1 MTRKKHIV
9 LIHGTWC
16 DGNVWGNFALG
27 LEKMG
32 YIVHTP
38 SFRYHD
44 LPYEEGWKK
53 VGSVTLQDYRDD
65 LVDLIEGLEEPPLIL
80 GHSLGCLVAQMV
92 AEKTE
97 VTAMILMGPAPTAD
111 IFAFYPTMLACFG
124 KHFLRWGFWKKPMPP
139 YKKEFFKYCM
149 NEQDEALKEEVFA
162 TLVPE
167 SGKVYTQMA
176 LPWFDKTRAAYVDFT
191 KISCPI
197 LVISG
202 TKDKMTHP
210 KIARKTASHYQ
221 DAVLVSMTGADHM
234 YESGKF
240 QAKTLSVIEGW
251 SRQKDFI
258 VF

>member
-1 MTRKKHIV
+1 MVLNKEIV

-16 DGNVWGNFALG
+16 DGNVWGEFATG
-27 LEKMG
+27 LRQMG
-32 YIVHTP
+32 YKVHTP

-44 LPYEEGWKK
+44 LPYQECLAK
-53 VGSVTLQDYRDD
+53 VGTVTLQDYRDD
-65 LVDLIEGLEEPPLIL
+65 LVTLIESLDQPPLIL

-97 VTAMILMGPAPTAD
+97 VAGMILMGPAPTAD
-111 IFAFYPTMLACFG
+111 IFAFYPTRLACFG
-124 KHFLRWGFWKKPMPP
+124 KHFLRWGFWKKAMPP

-149 NEQDEALKEEVFA
+149 NEQEESLKEEVFA
-162 TLVPE
+162 DLVSE

-176 LPWFDKTRAAYVDFT
+176 LHWFDKTKAAYVDFSQ
-191 KISCPI
+191 ISCPV

-210 KIARKTASHYQ
+210 NIARRTAKNYRDS
-221 DAVLVSMTGADHM
+221 VLVSLTGADHM

-240 QAKTLSVIEGW
+240 QQKTLKVIKGW
-251 SRQKDFI
+251 SQQNGFVD
-258 VF
+258 